1 LNTRWVRAVAGV
13 ASVVTAVALL
23 GLALPAITGVGWGEI
38 GIELGTLSAMTLVWL
53 GVLWFA
59 GLWTY
64 TLVLTSSLPGL
75 RHTQALVLNFAG
87 SAVSNVLPFGGAAG
101 AAVFFV
107 MAGSWGHSRPAIA
120 VATVV
125 SGAWNVLSRLAL
137 PALGLTV
144 LVASGQIPDR
154 GLTIAVALATV
165 LVLGLLVLITAA
177 LTVEGPSHWIA
188 KVTHRVAAHLPK
200 WAGGLNRAADVLDQ
214 VRLTTKDVIRHGW
227 VRLTVGMVGYLGLQY
242 LLFWACLAATSAQV
256 GVGAMIAAFALS
268 RLLTTATVTPG
279 GIGVT
284 ESGTAALLVALGAPP
299 APTAAALLLF
309 GFFTNAVEIP
319 IGGVAWITWVAAKR
333 WRVNR
338 FATTSGAESPPE
350 DPA

>member
-1 LNTRWVRAVAGV
+1 MVAGI

-23 GLALPAITGVGWGEI
+23 GLALPAITGVGWSEI
-38 GIELGTLSAMTLVWL
+38 RATLGTLNAATLMWL
-53 GVLWFA
+53 GVLWLA

-87 SAVSNVLPFGGAAG
+87 SAVRNVLPFGGAAG
-101 AAVFFV
+101 AAVTFV
-107 MAGSWGHSRPAIA
+107 MAGSWGHPRKAVA

-125 SGAWNVLSRLAL
+125 SGVWNVLSRLAL
-137 PALGLTV
+137 PALGLIV
-144 LVASGQIPDR
+144 LMTSGHIPGQR
-154 GLTIAVALATV
+154 LIIAVALAT
-165 LVLGLLVLITAA
+165 GLLVAA
-177 LTVEGPSHWIA
+177 LALVMATLTLDGPNLWLARTAQRIA
-188 KVTHRVAAHLPK
+188 AVMPARARGLGRAGEAVTQLRE
-200 WAGGLNRAADVLDQ
+200 
-214 VRLTTKDVIRHGW
+214 TTKDVIRRGW
-227 VRLTVGMVGYLGLQY
+227 IRLTVGMVGYLGLQY
-242 LLFWACLAATSAQV
+242 LLFWACLTATGAHV
-256 GVGAMIAAFALS
+256 DTGAMIASFALS

-284 ESGTAALLVALGAPP
+284 ESGTAALLVALGTAP

-309 GFFTNAVEIP
+309 GFFTHAVEIP
-319 IGGVAWITWVAAKR
+319 VGGLAWATWAVTKR

-338 FATTSGAESPPE
+338 FAEPGSTSE